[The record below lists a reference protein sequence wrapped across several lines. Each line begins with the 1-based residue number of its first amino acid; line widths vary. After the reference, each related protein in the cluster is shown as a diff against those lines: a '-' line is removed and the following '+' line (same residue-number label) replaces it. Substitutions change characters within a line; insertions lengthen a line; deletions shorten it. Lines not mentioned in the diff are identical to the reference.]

1 MKLVKKAYKNLDL
14 EMLFACIVARP
25 LHPIQMLNITL
36 KQGISQPRGIPVN
49 FATSIVK
56 LSMA

>member
-1 MKLVKKAYKNLDL
+1 MRKAYKNLDL

-36 KQGISQPRGIPVN
+36 KQGISQPRGTPVN
-49 FATSIVK
+49 FATSTVK